1 MPNGERRFID
11 AVEPILRYMPT
22 VPRPKEALGMGSRL
36 LWTFLAITVYL
47 LMSITPLY
55 GLSKTS
61 FFASPAIA
69 AILGISFGTLSQL
82 GITPIVVAGIILEI
96 LVFSDMINI
105 DMEDPEDQAKFNAL
119 LKLLSLALGLLEAI
133 ALVVSGQLVPF
144 SPGFLYGSLI
154 VLQLFLATV
163 IIVLMDD
170 MISKGWGLGSGISLF
185 ILVTIIRQMFAEAFT
200 PFIPTG
206 ATMPLGVIPA
216 LATAIYYALGGQ
228 LSYLMN
234 ILYQTNLPSLTGLIA
249 TVALALIVLYLE
261 LMEVSIPVALVQYR
275 GYRFSVPLKLM
286 YVSVLPIIFTAY
298 TVYLIGEGLTLV
310 WSAYNR
316 ANASPLLNLIAC
328 AHVGPTGQLIPCPNS
343 LLYYFTVV
351 PPNINVAYI
360 AVHIVM
366 YAVLSMVFAM
376 VWVSLAGLS
385 AEDQARY
392 IIQGGMQIPGF
403 RTSPKVI
410 ARFLDRYIRILTIVS
425 GLIVGI
431 IAALGDIAGVFGGG
445 IGLILVVEII
455 IQYYSLALQE
465 QLFEIYPG
473 LKRLIGK
480 E

>member
-1 MPNGERRFID
+1 MRSAERRFID
-11 AVEPILRYMPT
+11 TIEPILRLMPT
-22 VPRPKEALGMGSRL
+22 VPKPREALGMGSRL

-55 GLSKTS
+55 GLRETS

-69 AILGISFGTLSQL
+69 AILGISFGTLAQL

-105 DMEDPEDQAKFNAL
+105 DLEDPEDQAKFNAL
-119 LKLLSLALGLLEAI
+119 LKLLSIVLGLLEAV
-133 ALVVSGQLVPF
+133 ALVTSGQLVPY
-144 SPGFLYGSLI
+144 SPAILYGSLI
-154 VLQLFLATV
+154 VIQLFIATV

-200 PFIPTG
+200 PFVPPGSTI
-206 ATMPLGVIPA
+206 PLGVVPA
-216 LATAIYYALGGQ
+216 LAAAIYYAVGGK
-228 LSYLMN
+228 LAYLMS
-234 ILYQTNLPSLTGLIA
+234 ILYRTNLPSLTGLVA
-249 TVALALIVLYLE
+249 TIALALIVLYLE

-275 GYRFSVPLKLM
+275 GYKFSIPLKLM

-298 TVYLIGEGLTLV
+298 TVYLIGEGLTLL

-316 ANASPLLNLIAC
+316 ANANPWLNWIAS
-328 AHVGPTGQLIPCPNS
+328 ATIGPNGQIIPNPNS

-351 PPNINVAYI
+351 PPNINAAYI
-360 AVHIVM
+360 AVHIIM
-366 YAVLSMVFAM
+366 YAALSVIFAI

-392 IIQGGMQIPGF
+392 IVQGGMQIPGF
-403 RTSPKVI
+403 RPSPKVI
-410 ARFLDRYIRILTIVS
+410 AKFLDRYIRMLTIVS
-425 GLIVGI
+425 GLIVGV

-445 IGLILVVEII
+445 IGLILVIEII

>member
-1 MPNGERRFID
+1 MANNERRFID
-11 AVEPILRYMPT
+11 IVEPLLRYMPT
-22 VPRPKEALGMGSRL
+22 VPRPKEALSMGSRL
-36 LWTFLAITVYL
+36 LWTFLAVTVYL

-55 GLSKTS
+55 GLNTS
-61 FFASPAIA
+61 VPSLFISPTIA
-69 AILGISFGTLSQL
+69 AILGISFGTLAQL

-105 DMEDPEDQAKFNAL
+105 DLEDPEDQAKFNAL
-119 LKLLSLALGLLEAI
+119 LKLLSIALGLLEAV
-133 ALVVSGQLVPF
+133 ALVVSGQLVPVNLL
-144 SPGFLYGSLI
+144 GGALI
-154 VLQLFLATV
+154 VIQLLIATV

-185 ILVTIIRQMFAEAFT
+185 ILVTIVRQMFAEAFS
-200 PFIPTG
+200 PFIPQGSLIPYG
-206 ATMPLGVIPA
+206 AIPA
-216 LATAIYYALGGQ
+216 LATSIYYVIGGK
-228 LSYLMN
+228 LSYLMG
-234 ILYQTNLPSLTGLIA
+234 ILYQVNLPSLTGLIA
-249 TVALALIVLYLE
+249 TIALALIVLYLE
-261 LMEVSIPVALVQYR
+261 LMEVSIPVAMIQYR

-298 TVYLIGEGLTLV
+298 TVYLIGEGLTLL

-316 ANASPLLNLIAC
+316 ADTNSLLNWIAC
-328 AHVGPTGQLIPCPNS
+328 AHVGPAGQLLPCPNS

-351 PPNINVAYI
+351 PRNINAAYI

-366 YAVLSMVFAM
+366 YAVLSVIFAI
-376 VWVSLAGLS
+376 VWVNLAGLS
-385 AEDQARY
+385 AEDQAKY
-392 IIQGGMQIPGF
+392 IVQGGMQIPGF
-403 RTSPKVI
+403 RASPRVI
-410 ARFLDRYIRILTIVS
+410 AKFLDRYVRMLTIVS
-425 GLIVGI
+425 GLIVGV

-445 IGLILVVEII
+445 IGLILVVEIV